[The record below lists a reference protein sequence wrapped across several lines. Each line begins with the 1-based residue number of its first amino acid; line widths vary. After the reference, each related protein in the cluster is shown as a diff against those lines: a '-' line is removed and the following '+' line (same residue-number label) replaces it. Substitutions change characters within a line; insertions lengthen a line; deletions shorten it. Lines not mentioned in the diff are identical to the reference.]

1 MNDRKYY
8 HAALEYALL
17 DGSALEERIH
27 ERIAA
32 LPRRRETRVRMPK
45 RLIIALVAAAILLF
59 SSVAVAATV
68 LRNKAFKEQTNAILD
83 ETIHT
88 VTQPLD
94 IERHEGWQP
103 NHLILFDNVMQ
114 TKEDVVC
121 EVPDGEMQLAE
132 FGYIGS
138 EGITAEF
145 FYLTKRDTPC
155 TITEL
160 IVSIDGG
167 PAKNAYQVNSFIYA
181 DDHYCGE
188 AYFAQDDNPIW
199 PGTTFVFAG
208 KVNGVPFTLTYTF
221 TEKTYQTL
229 QQGIVDALNEHKDI
243 VEQIPDQGTPIG
255 YQVKNDILTEI
266 AVKDNCLYFT
276 IAHSPEPQIY
286 PRGLAYDRYDRGL
299 WPVIDGHTGQFW
311 YLGNIDAENPDG
323 AVYCTYLPYV
333 EDSLPQESLISVFGI
348 VFRYE
353 WRTGKA
359 TVPQSDI
366 EYEAWRRESMELSAC
381 YNDADWIW
389 QFDEKLGDVRVTD
402 LVFQTHSLWSEIG
415 ILFESEKGF
424 PDKVEPPKVYI
435 NGTELK
441 HVGEIDPLTST
452 DSYLRSDGKKL
463 AYCMVGYSPAELGDT
478 FTLTVE
484 WSGSKTEITLK
495 TSDAIRERANGIEE
509 YKAVFY
515 Y

>member
-1 MNDRKYY
+1 MNDRTYY
-8 HAALEYALL
+8 RAALECALL
-17 DGSALEERIH
+17 DGTALEERIN
-27 ERIAA
+27 ERIAR
-32 LPRRRETRVRMPK
+32 LPKRRGVRVRMPK

-68 LRNKAFKEQTNAILD
+68 LRNKAFKEQTNAVLD

-114 TKEDVVC
+114 TKEDVMY
-121 EVPDGEMQLAE
+121 EVPDGKMQLAE
-132 FGYIGS
+132 FGYVGS

-145 FYLTKRDTPC
+145 FYRTKRDTPC

-160 IVSIDGG
+160 TVSIDGN
-167 PAKNAYQVNSFIYA
+167 PAKKAYQVNSFIYA

-188 AYFAQDDNPIW
+188 AYFKQNGNPIW

-208 KVNGVPFTLTYTF
+208 KVNGAPFALTYTF
-221 TEKTYQTL
+221 TEETYQTL

-243 VEQIPDQGTPIG
+243 VEQIPDRGTPIG

-276 IAHSPEPQIY
+276 IARSPEPQTY

-359 TVPQSDI
+359 AVPQSDV

-415 ILFESEKGF
+415 ILFESEQGF
-424 PDKVEPPKVYI
+424 PDEVEPPKVYI

-452 DSYLRSDGKKL
+452 DLYLRSDGKKL
-463 AYCMVGYSPAELGDT
+463 AYCMVGYSPSDLGDT

-484 WSGSKTEITLK
+484 WAGSKTEITLQ
-495 TSDAIRERANGIEE
+495 TSDVIRERANGIEA